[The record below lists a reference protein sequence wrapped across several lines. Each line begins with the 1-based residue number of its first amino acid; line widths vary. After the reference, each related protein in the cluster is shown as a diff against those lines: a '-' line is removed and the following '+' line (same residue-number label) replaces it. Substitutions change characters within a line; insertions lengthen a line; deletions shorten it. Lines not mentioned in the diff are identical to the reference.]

1 MSSDTES
8 ATSDHSNSDHDT
20 LPSFNLVA
28 TPSVGEVAES
38 EHEEEVSEV
47 EEPQPKKKKTKF
59 AQLQAEIYEVRELL
73 QNASKRHRSQELDQY
88 KPSSFKVMAKY
99 KDGDF
104 TTFSNE
110 FLDTLPDELED
121 IFTEVEK
128 RPRADPSMDALTN
141 AVLQENFRRRNARA
155 YYCLAVT
162 LHESGKLNMISMCP
176 KKDGVGTWRYLK
188 SIGLASN
195 WMAASAA
202 ISRIIVNSR
211 TCADDVNDLMQ
222 KNAVESTFAEAARMK
237 MMTPELE
244 KAWKPMIYVHSLPPA
259 LDLVKQRVLLDPT
272 MTPRSI
278 DEIYAMVVA
287 QRAYSAQG
295 KEPEAMAAKATAP
308 WSKSTK
314 YQGKQASKTW
324 IPYEKP
330 TEEERVGTCTVCG
343 KLGHGAR
350 TCRKRIRSGTGN
362 KSDNGKSNKSE
373 QASAAYFDEEVDAF
387 HGELGEY
394 GRLHG
399 KAYSSDNTG
408 DGPTSAEIELMR
420 KKIIATRG
428 QIEDFLKER
437 ISDRCVEPR
446 VDLIETLVAWGW
458 TNPVT
463 DLRSLKGHYNQVES
477 SLERRQI
484 LHWIDSM
491 EVEGCRP
498 FKFEAK
504 EAEIHPGHING
515 FDYARRGFITG
526 AQPHWNDEEAASE
539 MFRPG
544 LRTMDQ
550 LSESIMFPA
559 NGTID
564 RARDSLSFV
573 DREFRNHLVSP
584 EYLEQSYDDRTWER
598 ESYLELVHAGMEQ
611 VAMTEHVL
619 TNLENLMSWNGHS
632 RVDILT
638 LRAMDAYLDGQ
649 SENRAVVK
657 LLLSKLKRRRT
668 DSPLLDDDIRSVD
681 ETTESM
687 LNPLPITSQVGMHP
701 DEFESASSTAAYRDP
716 RFHPQPYREEE
727 ETTASTAVF
736 YNTRSRTRGGGD
748 AILTPEVQEP
758 GSSTV
763 VHHNP
768 QRRSREENSV
778 EPPRTR
784 ARAENN
790 VVPTPEVLE
799 PSSSTVVHHTPRR
812 RSRTGDNVEPPRKF
826 GKGYSS
832 DVTGDGPST
841 FSKGT
846 NQVMGVGHRPQV
858 VKFLIDSGC
867 SHHMVDSSKVTL
879 FNARA
884 TRVKIN
890 GIDPTRPM
898 IGDQVGRFG
907 PLGKV
912 LGVPGLSK
920 NLISVGAACAAGY
933 KFLFSSEGA
942 VLYANNDVLFS
953 EPILKGKLI
962 NNIFYLELTELPN
975 TIDTE
980 LFIPQQQISMPA
992 SIVPLNRAALWHAR
1006 FGHISHKTLRH
1017 LIDTDMV
1024 DGIGDKPTKNM
1035 WNELEQIR
1043 CEACVKG
1050 KMTMAPVSR
1059 KSGNI
1064 EEIPRSRAVDVVT
1077 TTVKAVECKYKKGQ
1091 MICIDLLTSSVESLG
1106 KAKYALTILDVGSHY
1121 MWTYFLKSKEAD
1133 EVREALRCW
1142 LLDVKKD
1149 GIAPEAFM
1157 TIRSD
1162 NGNEF
1167 IETKTSEFLRE
1178 NGINH
1183 DRAPPHYHVHA
1194 IERLNRTLQE
1204 MTRSMLVHA
1213 KLPAK
1218 YWAEALNAAT
1228 YTLNRLPCK
1237 PFQKDRTRYEAYF
1250 GIKPDVSHMRTFGAY
1265 CWVRNYDID
1274 LRIWDDRAERRR
1286 FLGYPKDST
1295 LSWRVGNLR
1304 TDVVTHSA
1312 NVIFDEAERYLGE
1325 GLSNDTDL
1333 EGMFEDNPGL
1343 EAMLND
1349 GGDHLLE
1356 MPEQPKELHQSP
1368 EEIEA
1373 ETYRNK
1379 RQKLDEAIIV
1389 TRSGTALLPTDI
1401 LIDDGVVPGS
1411 SAAGEEVATSLL
1423 AGKVVNPLKRKRTS
1437 AADKLRQF
1445 QLDRDEVTTSFAYI
1459 ALQKKVNLVHD
1470 IITPLTLREA
1480 LEGPDAAE
1488 WSNSMLD
1495 ESCSLKDNNTFEV
1508 IVKPVGARVLGH
1520 KWVYKVKAN
1529 QDGIV
1534 TRYKSRYTALGN
1546 RQREDIDY
1554 DETFA
1559 PVVRNSSLKT
1569 LFAVAAANDF
1579 PVHQMDVDTAF
1590 LYGNMPPEPALYME
1604 VPAGYPIPDH
1614 LLGRTD
1620 LVGLVKKGIYGL
1632 KQSPRLWNETVNEF
1646 MIGRGFSRF
1655 TTDQCVYKRGQAETQ
1670 LFVAIY
1676 VDDLIITGASLDIID
1691 TFKSELKDRFKM
1703 KDLGPIKY
1711 CLGMEITQDLVK
1723 GTIEVKQQGYVRSI
1737 LRRFGLLEAKTS
1749 PIPMDPGLELTKD
1762 KLTFDVTAN
1771 FDYPAAIGSLLYL
1784 TSCTRPDI
1792 AYAVHRLSRFL
1803 NSHGPTHHLAA
1814 KRIMR
1819 YLLGN
1824 DNVGL
1829 IYRRRVE
1836 MWLNGYSD
1844 ADWASD
1850 KLTRRSVSGY
1860 IFNLGDS
1867 PISWNSK
1874 LQSTVA
1880 NSSTE
1885 AEYLAMG
1892 AASKEALY
1900 LERLLTEFGV
1910 CIEYHKISTKDL
1922 VDLDTGCSLRLF
1934 GDNMGAIAMTESAK
1948 LNHKTTKWIDIRE
1961 HGIRDLVDSGA
1972 LIVSYLNT
1980 EEMPADTMTKALAFG
1995 PFIKHRD
2002 FMMTSARA

>member
-1 MSSDTES
+1 MSSKNQAPVRDLPNEDLTE
-8 ATSDHSNSDHDT
+8 
-20 LPSFNLVA
+20 LPKNNMVA
-28 TPSVGEVAES
+28 TPVIGEVAVEEEELLTRKRRMGKLERMQAELREMQEKWELGS
-38 EHEEEVSEV
+38 MKRIRHEE
-47 EEPQPKKKKTKF
+47 PD
-59 AQLQAEIYEVRELL
+59 R
-73 QNASKRHRSQELDQY
+73 Y

-99 KDGDF
+99 TDGDF
-104 TTFSNE
+104 TTFENE
-110 FLDTLPDELED
+110 FLATLPDELED
-121 IFTEVEK
+121 IFSGVETMPK
-128 RPRADPSMDALTN
+128 EDPTMDAATA
-141 AVLQENFRRRNARA
+141 AVLIENYRRRNARA
-155 YYCLAVT
+155 YYCLVVT
-162 LHESGKLNMISMCP
+162 LHESGKLNVIAQCP
-176 KKDGVGTWRYLK
+176 KKDGYSTWNYLK

-195 WMAASAA
+195 WMAASSA

-211 TCADDVNDLMQ
+211 PCADNVNDLTQ
-222 KNAVESTFAEAARMK
+222 KNLVESAFAEASRMK

-244 KAWKPMIYVHSLPPA
+244 RAWKPVIYVHSLPVS

-272 MTPRSI
+272 MTPRTI

-295 KEPEAMAAKATAP
+295 KEPEATAAKATAP
-308 WSKSTK
+308 WSKSSK
-314 YQGKQASKTW
+314 FQGKPSSKPW

-330 TEEERVGTCTVCG
+330 TEDERRGTCTVCG
-343 KLGHGAR
+343 KVGHGAR
-350 TCRKRIRSGTGN
+350 TCRKRIRAGTGT
-362 KSDNGKSNKSE
+362 KSDDGKPKKPE
-373 QASAAYFDEEVDAF
+373 EASVAYVDEEVLAF
-387 HGELGEY
+387 HGELIEH

-408 DGPTSAEIELMR
+408 DGPTAAQLDLL
-420 KKIIATRG
+420 KKTIAATRG

-437 ISDRCVEPR
+437 ISDRHVEPR
-446 VDLIETLVAWGW
+446 IDLIETLTAWGW

-463 DLRSLKGHYNQVES
+463 DLRSLKGHYNQAES
-477 SLERRQI
+477 SSERRQI

-498 FKFEAK
+498 FKFVER
-504 EAEIHPGHING
+504 EVGMYPGHING
-515 FDYARRGFITG
+515 FDYARRGFITH
-526 AQPHWNDEEAASE
+526 AQVHWTDAEVASE

-544 LRTMDQ
+544 LQTMDQ

-564 RARDSLSFV
+564 RARDALSFV
-573 DREFRNHLVSP
+573 DREFRIHLTTP
-584 EYLEQSYDDRTWER
+584 AYLEQSYDDRRIER
-598 ESYLELVHAGMEQ
+598 EGYQEIIHVGMEQ

-619 TNLENLMSWNGHS
+619 DNMENLIRWDNVQH
-632 RVDILT
+632 VDVLT
-638 LRAMDAYLDGQ
+638 LRGIVAYLDGQ
-649 SENRAVVK
+649 SENRAVAK
-657 LLLSKLKRRRT
+657 LLLSKLERRRS
-668 DSPLLDDDIRSVD
+668 DSPLLDEDIQSVD
-681 ETTESM
+681 ETVPPDLT
-687 LNPLPITSQVGMHP
+687 PIPVAEHFPAATATRPEDV
-701 DEFESASSTAAYRDP
+701 ESASSTAAYRDP
-716 RFHPQPYREEE
+716 RFHPQPEEG
-727 ETTASTAVF
+727 ETTSTNAHH
-736 YNTRSRTRGGGD
+736 YNTRSRARVEED
-748 AILTPEVQEP
+748 AGP
-758 GSSTV
+758 
-763 VHHNP
+763 H
-768 QRRSREENSV
+768 
-778 EPPRTR
+778 
-784 ARAENN
+784 
-790 VVPTPEVLE
+790 
-799 PSSSTVVHHTPRR
+799 
-812 RSRTGDNVEPPRKF
+812 RKRF

-846 NQVMGVGHRPQV
+846 NQVLGLGHRPKV

-867 SHHMVDSSKVTL
+867 SHHMVDSSKVRLTES
-879 FNARA
+879 RA
-884 TRVKIN
+884 THIKIN

-933 KFLFSSEGA
+933 KFLFTSDGA
-942 VLYANNDVLFS
+942 VIYSSRDVLFS

-962 NNIFYLELTELPN
+962 NNIFYLELQELPDPH
-975 TIDTE
+975 DTE
-980 LFIPQQQISMPA
+980 LYLPPHPVAMPA

-1006 FGHISHKTLRH
+1006 FGHISHKTLRN
-1017 LIDTDMV
+1017 LIDADMV

-1035 WNELEQIR
+1035 WNELQQVR

-1059 KSGNI
+1059 KSAYI
-1064 EEIPRSRAVDVVT
+1064 EETSGSKP
-1077 TTVKAVECKYKKGQ
+1077 VKAVECKYKKGQ

-1106 KAKYALTILDVGSHY
+1106 KARYALTILDVGSHY

-1133 EVREALRCW
+1133 EVREALRVW

-1149 GIAPEAFM
+1149 GITPEAFM

-1167 IETKTSEFLRE
+1167 IETKTSEFLRA

-1204 MTRSMLVHA
+1204 MARSMLVHA

-1218 YWAEALNAAT
+1218 YWAEALNAAA

-1237 PFQKDRTRYEAYF
+1237 PFQKDMTRYQAYY
-1250 GIKPDVSHMRTFGAY
+1250 GKKPDVSHMRTFGAY

-1274 LRIWDDRAERRR
+1274 LKIWDDRAERRR
-1286 FLGYPKDST
+1286 FLGYPKDSS

-1304 TDVVTHSA
+1304 TEVVTHSA

-1325 GLSNDTDL
+1325 GLSDDTDL
-1333 EGMFEDNPGL
+1333 EGLFEDNPGL
-1343 EAMLND
+1343 DAMLKE

-1356 MPEQPKELHQSP
+1356 MPEQPKDLHRTP
-1368 EEIEA
+1368 EEIEI
-1373 ETYRNK
+1373 ENFRNK
-1379 RQKLDEAIIV
+1379 RQRLEAAVMV
-1389 TRSGTALLPTDI
+1389 TRSPPAP
-1401 LIDDGVVPGS
+1401 VPAEIPFNIGFVPERETV
-1411 SAAGEEVATSLL
+1411 EEVATSLL
-1423 AGKVVNPLKRKRTS
+1423 AGQDANTLKRKRTS

-1445 QLDRDEVTTSFAYI
+1445 QLDRDEMTTSFAYI
-1459 ALQKKVNLVHD
+1459 ALQKRVNFVHD
-1470 IITPLTLREA
+1470 IITPNTLREA

-1604 VPAGYPIPDH
+1604 VPAGYPIPEH
-1614 LLGRTD
+1614 LQGRTD

-1646 MIGRGFSRF
+1646 MITRGFSRF
-1655 TTDQCVYKRGQAETQ
+1655 TTDQCVYKRGEAATQ

-1723 GTIEVKQQGYVRSI
+1723 GTIEVKQQGYVKSI

-1749 PIPMDPGLELTKD
+1749 PIPMDPGLELVKD
-1762 KLTFDVTAN
+1762 TLTFAATAN
-1771 FDYPAAIGSLLYL
+1771 FDFPAAIGSLLYL

-1803 NSHGPTHHLAA
+1803 NSHGPSHHLAA

-1824 DNVGL
+1824 DNIGL
-1829 IYRRRVE
+1829 IYRRRAE

-1922 VDLDTGCSLRLF
+1922 VDVDTGSCLRLF

-1948 LNHKTTKWIDIRE
+1948 LNHKTTKWIDVRE

-1972 LIVSYLNT
+1972 LIVTYLNT